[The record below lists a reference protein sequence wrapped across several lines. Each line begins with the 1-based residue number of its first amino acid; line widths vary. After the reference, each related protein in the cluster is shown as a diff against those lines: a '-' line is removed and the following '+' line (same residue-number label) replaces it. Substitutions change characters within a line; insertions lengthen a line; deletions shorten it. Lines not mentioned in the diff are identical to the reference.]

1 MTEGPLGPF
10 RIYIGFTRREL
21 FLFFLTMEFITYG
34 YDLDAEVHERGI
46 ARADQPFLRAVED
59 SRGFGWQVI
68 FDVYG
73 NRSRHMSKEQALE
86 VLCKEK

>member
-1 MTEGPLGPF
+1 MKPQHAVVN
-10 RIYIGFTRREL
+10 
-21 FLFFLTMEFITYG
+21 LTF
-34 YDLDAEVHERGI
+34 
-46 ARADQPFLRAVED
+46 
-59 SRGFGWQVI
+59 FGWQVI

>member
-1 MTEGPLGPF
+1 
-10 RIYIGFTRREL
+10 
-21 FLFFLTMEFITYG
+21 MEFITYG

-46 ARADQPFLRAVED
+46 ACADQPFLWAVED